1 MRLDKFLKVSQLIKR
16 RPVAQLACRSER
28 VFVNGRMAKP
38 AYQVKVG
45 DIVTLRAPEWE
56 MTVEVLSL
64 SASRGREESMYR
76 VIRMEKK
83 RHGEDG
89 GAQVQGL

>member
-1 MRLDKFLKVSQLIKR
+1 MRLDKFLKVSRLIKR

-28 VFVNGRMAKP
+28 VLVNGKVAKP

-45 DIVTLRAPEWE
+45 DVITLRAPDWE

-64 SASRGREESMYR
+64 AAPRGEEESMYR
-76 VIRMEKK
+76 VLKMEKK
-83 RHGEDG
+83 EE
-89 GAQVQGL
+89 

>member
-1 MRLDKFLKVSQLIKR
+1 MRLDKFLKVSRLIKR

-28 VFVNGRMAKP
+28 VLVNGRVAKP

-45 DIVTLRAPEWE
+45 DIITLRAPDWE

-64 SASRGREESMYR
+64 TVPRGAEESMYR
-76 VIRMEKK
+76 VLKME
-83 RHGEDG
+83 RREDE
-89 GAQVQGL
+89 

>member
-1 MRLDKFLKVSQLIKR
+1 MRLDKFLKVSRLIKR

-28 VFVNGRMAKP
+28 VLVNGRVAKP

-45 DIVTLRAPEWE
+45 DIITLRAPDWE

-64 SASRGREESMYR
+64 SAPRGEEESMYR
-76 VIRMEKK
+76 VLKMEKK
-83 RHGEDG
+83 EE
-89 GAQVQGL
+89 

>member
-1 MRLDKFLKVSQLIKR
+1 MRLDKFLKLSRLIKR

-28 VFVNGRMAKP
+28 VLVNGQVAKP

-45 DIVTLRAPEWE
+45 DIITLRAPEWE

-64 SASRGREESMYR
+64 SVPRRAEEFMYR
-76 VIRMEKK
+76 VVKME
-83 RHGEDG
+83 RREERGWES
-89 GAQVQGL
+89 GL